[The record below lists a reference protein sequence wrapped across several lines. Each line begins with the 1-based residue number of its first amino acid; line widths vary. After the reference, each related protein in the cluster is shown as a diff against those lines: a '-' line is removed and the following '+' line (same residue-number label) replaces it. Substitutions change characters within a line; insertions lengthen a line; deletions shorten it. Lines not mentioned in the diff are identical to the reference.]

1 MKFQDIPV
9 NIITVRIKRSDN
21 VEALQEQP
29 VFSVEASLSRAD
41 EFEIRLRD
49 AVVFV
54 RPVAAVD
61 IRRLNA
67 ELASGRSLLA
77 QLENPAADGS
87 IELGTAGND
96 FMHQPETVSFSGR
109 KPLSG

>member
-41 EFEIRLRD
+41 EFEMGLQDFPALQRRNLGRNHLQRMGNIILGLKTES
-49 AVVFV
+49 V
-54 RPVAAVD
+54 RG
-61 IRRLNA
+61 IYFQSRKIHKTESCKHRTFNQG
-67 ELASGRSLLA
+67 EGK
-77 QLENPAADGS
+77 
-87 IELGTAGND
+87 
-96 FMHQPETVSFSGR
+96 TV
-109 KPLSG
+109 K

>member
-67 ELASGRSLLA
+67 ELASSVNYHIISIADYIMICTKCLYPKFSEIQYLLY
-77 QLENPAADGS
+77 LC
-87 IELGTAGND
+87 
-96 FMHQPETVSFSGR
+96 
-109 KPLSG
+109 

>member
-1 MKFQDIPV
+1 MKFQNIPV

-87 IELGTAGND
+87 IE
-96 FMHQPETVSFSGR
+96 ETVLAPVSFV
-109 KPLSG
+109 PLLSGVLD

>member
-41 EFEIRLRD
+41 EFEIRLRRGCFRSSCRGWLTS
-49 AVVFV
+49 AASTLNL
-54 RPVAAVD
+54 PVGVPCLHNLKTLPPMAA
-61 IRRLNA
+61 
-67 ELASGRSLLA
+67 SS
-77 QLENPAADGS
+77 
-87 IELGTAGND
+87 
-96 FMHQPETVSFSGR
+96 
-109 KPLSG
+109 